1 MKTNKVIL
9 LMARLCLPCVLF
21 SSCELI
27 LGLAGAAVGGEAG
40 RDVGLLVGSV
50 LDEVATDTYPSPYR
64 NQPIQNTKKPIQNTK
79 VLAEQKR
86 MERKLE
92 TAARKLSYPYLYLE
106 RKSAYYAFSRGDSD
120 TLVCYRRFTLK
131 DIVKKTVFYDSSNV
145 ETDKRTITHGEVD
158 SVSIIRD
165 TLCLNVPPLMEVGC
179 YQSGFS
185 LKIPSQLSV
194 GEPIKSS
201 TLVLLTENGESV
213 ITFSGFQVVAKE
225 SLQTDTGVYSCYKVE
240 GKMNGNANGN
250 VPFEDVTYTLWIT
263 PYYGLVKAHTDY
275 DNMTLVLKSY
285 SYW

>member
-1 MKTNKVIL
+1 
-9 LMARLCLPCVLF
+9 
-21 SSCELI
+21 
-27 LGLAGAAVGGEAG
+27 
-40 RDVGLLVGSV
+40 
-50 LDEVATDTYPSPYR
+50 
-64 NQPIQNTKKPIQNTK
+64 
-79 VLAEQKR
+79 
-86 MERKLE
+86 
-92 TAARKLSYPYLYLE
+92 
-106 RKSAYYAFSRGDSD
+106 
-120 TLVCYRRFTLK
+120 
-131 DIVKKTVFYDSSNV
+131 
-145 ETDKRTITHGEVD
+145 
-158 SVSIIRD
+158 
-165 TLCLNVPPLMEVGC
+165 MEVGH